1 MHAVQNRLNYQRG
14 VTLPFQVCQY
24 CPRHHNHRH
33 LRLLLHRRRDHRS
46 RCAATTCPVLAPNFR
61 SHLCQ
66 RILYTILISDMR
78 KSSAMSRTHSELP
91 VCPHCCRVT
100 TSLELVSEV
109 WGVDSALCRAPRQTC
124 DPSQAAHECWRAGP
138 KTANQTSLTLKSREQ
153 RLTSDKLEILA
164 SGKLSV
170 VSPMSTNITK
180 KRIVMLVHVCR
191 SESTVAAVRVNLTI
205 RHTFRLR
212 KMMINTWMNPVA
224 FRTCVD
230 NRSFNLE
237 DQKRPL

>member
-1 MHAVQNRLNYQRG
+1 MTFSKIRTNVFFRNSLRLNRFIGIKIIGLKLNLSEYPCMQCRIRLNYQTG
-14 VTLPFQVCQY
+14 VTLQFQVCQY

-46 RCAATTCPVLAPNFR
+46 RCAATTCPMLAPNFR

-124 DPSQAAHECWRAGP
+124 DPSQAAHEC
-138 KTANQTSLTLKSREQ
+138 
-153 RLTSDKLEILA
+153 
-164 SGKLSV
+164 
-170 VSPMSTNITK
+170 
-180 KRIVMLVHVCR
+180 
-191 SESTVAAVRVNLTI
+191 
-205 RHTFRLR
+205 
-212 KMMINTWMNPVA
+212 
-224 FRTCVD
+224 
-230 NRSFNLE
+230 
-237 DQKRPL
+237 